1 MNKKLYHSFVVIAS
15 YSLIGS
21 SMNLSKFGWL
31 KNVSAQ
37 IWFGSNLAGSKW
49 ICSNLAG
56 SKMGLLKFVLAQIWA
71 HSNLGWLKFGRST
84 AQIWAALICLAQI
97 WGVIFLQIRAI
108 SGFIGKT

>member
-1 MNKKLYHSFVVIAS
+1 MNKKLYHPFVVIAS

-31 KNVSAQ
+31 KNVSAH

-56 SKMGLLKFVLAQIWA
+56 SKMGLLQFVLAQIWVG
-71 HSNLGWLKFGRST
+71 SNLAAQLLKFG
-84 AQIWAALICLAQI
+84 LLKYVLLKY
-97 WGVIFLQIRAI
+97 GV
-108 SGFIGKT
+108 